1 MNQSE
6 LFFQRLFEATPH
18 PYLILKADETYT
30 IVAVNDHYINATG
43 IIRENVIGKS
53 LFEVFPDNP
62 KDTSTSGVSDLHISL
77 DSVVRYAQTDI
88 MGVQK
93 YDIPLQ
99 DGSDGFEIK
108 YWSPVN
114 APIFDEKGKVEY
126 IIHHVEDVTDFV
138 LLKEANTPSLQFPD
152 IQVDRLEAEVLKRA
166 NEVKE
171 ANRLIKAREKELAEL
186 NDKLKELDRLK
197 TEFFSNISHEFRTPL
212 TLMLAPTE
220 ELLANHKALGNER
233 ITANLEIIHRN
244 TLRLLKL
251 VNNLLDFS
259 RIEAGRAKASYEATD
274 ISSLTADLASNFSSA
289 SELSD
294 VQLIVD
300 CPPMNEWVDV
310 DREMWEKIVLNLLS
324 NAFKFTHKGSI
335 TISTHL
341 ENDKAVL
348 QVKDTG
354 IGIPKEA
361 LSHLFERFYRVEN
374 AYGRSYEGT
383 GIGLSLVKELVKL
396 QGGTIDVES
405 AMGEGT
411 SFIIKMPLNQHTT
424 LKPSQTQ
431 QTTSTSNH
439 AKTYIAEAVRWSNGA
454 KKSTIPLVV
463 DATKGYIVVADDNA
477 DMREFIGRLL
487 QNAGY
492 TVSLAIDGLDAWE
505 ICQQKLPDLLISD
518 VMMPRMT
525 GFDLLQKIRSAEYT
539 YTLPII
545 LLSARAG
552 DTDKAQGLTFGA
564 DDYLSK
570 PFHSGELIARVDGA
584 VKLGRYRKQAHEQL
598 LAQTNHIAKVGG
610 WSFDVETMVEEWTD
624 ELLRI
629 HDLPLNEP
637 IQMNKELEFYTK
649 ESRPIIQKALEEAI
663 TLGKP
668 YDLELEIITA
678 LGVHKWIRTVGSP
691 ILVEGKVVK
700 LQGATQDIT
709 KHKRDQIELAH
720 YTALLNTILNSSPDA
735 IFVKDLEGRYI
746 LFNEG
751 ASKLVGISSDQ
762 MIGNTDDV
770 IFKPNDA
777 EYIREIDRK
786 VIAGGMI
793 VNHEEFVTTIS
804 GEEKVFWATKGPMKA
819 EGEKV
824 FGMFG
829 ISRDITERKQTEI
842 KLLKYKT
849 IFENIAEGVYSVD
862 LQGKCTY
869 INQAALYLLRFDE
882 DEILGYNP
890 HYIFHYKHE
899 NGTPYLFEECPINNA
914 VSLGITKRLEENFIH
929 KDGSIFPVYV
939 TVAPIIQEGVLI
951 GSVITFE
958 DISQQKADQHKILVE
973 KERFDHLAHYD
984 ELTELPNRLSLNEF
998 MALQF
1003 SELIPLAFMFL
1014 DLDGF
1019 KEINDSYG
1027 HGFGDKLLINVSMM
1041 LKEIFPQNSY
1051 IVRTGGDEFVIVLP
1065 CQDGKNLIDT
1075 TMEKISSMF
1084 NNPFLIDEKDIYVTA
1099 SIGIAMYPDDAQST
1113 EELLKCADA
1122 AMYNAKSLGKN
1133 TFSFYNSALTEQVL
1147 YRMTITTN
1155 LKKALANHE
1164 LVLYFQPQVNPH
1176 NGKIVGSEALLRWFS
1191 PQGAISPAD
1200 FIPIAEESGLILE
1213 IGEFVLKESFKTAKK
1228 WADARLLQG
1237 RIAVNVAA
1245 HQFIHTNFIALL
1257 EQILEETKCQ
1267 PQWIELEITE
1277 RSILLNPEKVSA
1289 MLEELRKKGFHVSID
1304 DFGTGYS
1311 SLSYLKNL
1319 PIDKLKIDISFIR
1332 NITNEPKNQTIV
1344 KTIIALA
1351 RGLNIDVLAEGVE
1364 SVLEMEFL
1372 RENGID
1378 SIQGYYYFKPSS
1390 LENTERIL
1398 KNVPVLVSNL
1408 E

>member
-1 MNQSE
+1 MKMHQSE
-6 LFFQRLFEATPH
+6 LFFQRLFESSPH
-18 PYLILKADETYT
+18 PYLILRADENYT
-30 IVAVNDHYINATG
+30 IVAVNDYYLDATR
-43 IIRENVIGKS
+43 IVRENVLGKP

-62 KDTSTSGVSDLHISL
+62 RDASVSGVSDLHISL
-77 DSVVRYAQTDI
+77 DSVVKHGITDI
-88 MGVQK
+88 MGIQR
-93 YDIPLQ
+93 YDVPLR
-99 DGSDGFEIK
+99 DGSDGFETK
-108 YWSPVN
+108 YWSPGNV
-114 APIFDEKGKVEY
+114 PIFGDTGKVEY
-126 IIHHVEDVTDFV
+126 IFHHAEDVTDFV
-138 LLKEANTPSLQFPD
+138 LFKSGEASSIDPVQTKS
-152 IQVDRLEAEVLKRA
+152 DRLEAEVLKRA

-212 TLMLAPTE
+212 TLTLAPTE
-220 ELLANHKALGNER
+220 ELLANYKTLEDER
-233 ITANLEIIHRN
+233 IAANLEMIHRN

-274 ISSLTADLASNFSSA
+274 IASLTADLASNFSSA

-324 NAFKFTHKGSI
+324 NAFKFTHQGSI

-341 ENDKAVL
+341 EQDRVVL
-348 QVKDTG
+348 RVKDTG
-354 IGIPKEA
+354 IGIPEEA
-361 LSHLFERFYRVEN
+361 LPHLFERFYRVEN

-396 QGGTIDVES
+396 QGGSIDVES
-405 AMGEGT
+405 KLGEGT
-411 SFIIKMPLNQHTT
+411 SFIIKIPLNRHKTIEHS
-424 LKPSQTQ
+424 LIEKNN
-431 QTTSTSNH
+431 STNNH
-439 AKTYIAEAVRWSNGA
+439 AKTYIAEAARWSSA
-454 KKSTIPLVV
+454 QKSTIPLMAE
-463 DATKGYIVVADDNA
+463 ATKGYVVVADDNA

-505 ICQQKLPDLLISD
+505 ICQKKLPDLLISD
-518 VMMPRMT
+518 VMMPRMN
-525 GFDLLQKIRSAEYT
+525 GFDLLKKIRSAEYT

-552 DTDKAQGLTFGA
+552 NTDKAQGLTFGA

-610 WSFDVETMVEEWTD
+610 WSIDVATMVEEWTD

-637 IQMNKELEFYTK
+637 IQMNKGLEFYTK
-649 ESRPIIQKALEEAI
+649 ESRPIIQKAMKDAI
-663 TLGKP
+663 ALGKP
-668 YDLELEIITA
+668 YDLQLEIITA
-678 LGVHKWIRTVGSP
+678 IGTHKWIRTVGSP
-691 ILVEGKVVK
+691 ILVDGKVVK
-700 LQGATQDIT
+700 VQGATQDIT
-709 KHKRDQIELAH
+709 KQKMDQIELAH

-751 ASKLVGISSDQ
+751 ASKLVGIASNEI
-762 MIGNTDDV
+762 IGKTDDF
-770 IFKPNDA
+770 IFTPKDA
-777 EYIREIDRK
+777 ALIREIDRK
-786 VIAGGMI
+786 IIADGKI
-793 VNHEEFVTTIS
+793 IDHEENVTTVF
-804 GEEKVFWATKGPMKA
+804 GEEKVFWATKGPIKI
-819 EGEKV
+819 EGDKV

-882 DEILGYNP
+882 NEILGRNP
-890 HYIFHYKHE
+890 HSIFHYKRE
-899 NGTPYLFEECPINNA
+899 NEKPYPFEECPINNA
-914 VSLGITKRLEENFIH
+914 VKLGITKRLEENFIH

-939 TVAPIIQEGVLI
+939 TIAPIIQEGISI

-958 DISQQKADQHKILVE
+958 DITQQKADQHKIIIE

-998 MALQF
+998 MELQF
-1003 SELIPLAFMFL
+1003 SEKIQLAFMFL

-1027 HGFGDKLLINVSMM
+1027 HGFGDKLLIDVSTM

-1065 CQDGKNLIDT
+1065 CQKGNKNLIDI

-1084 NNPFLIDEKDIYVTA
+1084 NNPFSIDEKDIYVTA
-1099 SIGIAMYPDDAQST
+1099 SIGIAMYPEDAQST

-1122 AMYNAKSLGKN
+1122 AMYNAKGLGKN
-1133 TFSFYNSALTEQVL
+1133 TFSFYNSALTDQAM

-1155 LKKALANHE
+1155 LKKALSNHE
-1164 LVLYFQPQVNPH
+1164 LVLYFQPQVDPH
-1176 NGKIVGSEALLRWFS
+1176 NGAIVGSEALLRWFS
-1191 PQGAISPAD
+1191 PQGAISPAN

-1213 IGEFVLKESFKTAKK
+1213 VGEFVLRESFKIAKK
-1228 WADARLLQG
+1228 WANENLLQG
-1237 RIAVNVAA
+1237 RIAVNIAA
-1245 HQFIHTNFIALL
+1245 HQFIHANFITLL
-1257 EQILEETKCQ
+1257 EQILEETACQ
-1267 PQWIELEITE
+1267 PEWIELEITE
-1277 RSILLNPEKVSA
+1277 RSILLNPERVSVI
-1289 MLEELRKKGFHVSID
+1289 LEGLRAKGFHVSID

-1351 RGLNIDVLAEGVE
+1351 RGLQIDVLAEGVE
-1364 SVLEMEFL
+1364 STDEMEFL
-1372 RENGID
+1372 RDNGVD
-1378 SIQGYYYFKPSS
+1378 SIQGYYYFKPTSTDAIEKLLNS
-1390 LENTERIL
+1390 MR
-1398 KNVPVLVSNL
+1398 K
-1408 E
+1408 

>member
-1 MNQSE
+1 MLRLEMIMHQSE
-6 LFFQRLFEATPH
+6 LFFQRLFESSPH
-18 PYLILKADETYT
+18 PYLILQADEDYT
-30 IVAVNDHYINATG
+30 IVAVNDFYINATG
-43 IIRENVIGKS
+43 IVRKNIIGKA

-62 KDTSTSGVSDLHISL
+62 KDKSVSGVSDLHISL

-93 YDIPLQ
+93 YDIPLR
-99 DGSDGFEIK
+99 DESDGFETK

-114 APIFDEKGKVEY
+114 VPIFDVNGKVEY

-138 LLKEANTPSLQFPD
+138 LLKEANTQASQSSD
-152 IQVDRLEAEVLKRA
+152 IHVNRLEAEVLKRA
-166 NEVKE
+166 NEVKDT
-171 ANRLIKAREKELAEL
+171 NRLIKAREKELAEL

-220 ELLANHKALGNER
+220 ELLANHQALGNER

-300 CPPMNEWVDV
+300 CPPMNEWVDI

-348 QVKDTG
+348 RVQDTG
-354 IGIPKEA
+354 IGIPEEA

-374 AYGRSYEGT
+374 AYGRSYEGA

-396 QGGTIDVES
+396 QGGSIDVES
-405 AMGEGT
+405 KLGEGT
-411 SFIIKMPLNQHTT
+411 SFIIKVPLNQHKSIESSFIKETAMT
-424 LKPSQTQ
+424 N
-431 QTTSTSNH
+431 NH
-439 AKTYIAEAVRWSNGA
+439 AKTYIAEASRWANGST
-454 KKSTIPLVV
+454 KSTIPLIG
-463 DATKGYIVVADDNA
+463 DATKGYVVIADDNA

-492 TVSLAIDGLDAWE
+492 TVSLAVDGLDAWE

-518 VMMPRMT
+518 VMMPRMN
-525 GFDLLQKIRSAEYT
+525 GFDLLKKIRSAEYT
-539 YTLPII
+539 YALPII

-552 DTDKAQGLTFGA
+552 NTDKAQGLTFGA

-570 PFHSGELIARVDGA
+570 PFHSGELIARADGA

-610 WSFDVETMVEEWTD
+610 WSFDVATMVEEWTD

-629 HDLPLNEP
+629 HDLPLNDP
-637 IQMNKELEFYTK
+637 IQINKELEFYTQ

-663 TLGKP
+663 TLGTP

-678 LGVHKWIRTVGSP
+678 LGIHKWIRTVGSP
-691 ILVEGKVVK
+691 ILADGKVVK
-700 LQGATQDIT
+700 IQGATQDIT
-709 KHKRDQIELAH
+709 
-720 YTALLNTILNSSPDA
+720 
-735 IFVKDLEGRYI
+735 
-746 LFNEG
+746 
-751 ASKLVGISSDQ
+751 
-762 MIGNTDDV
+762 
-770 IFKPNDA
+770 
-777 EYIREIDRK
+777 
-786 VIAGGMI
+786 
-793 VNHEEFVTTIS
+793 
-804 GEEKVFWATKGPMKA
+804 
-819 EGEKV
+819 
-824 FGMFG
+824 
-829 ISRDITERKQTEI
+829 
-842 KLLKYKT
+842 
-849 IFENIAEGVYSVD
+849 
-862 LQGKCTY
+862 
-869 INQAALYLLRFDE
+869 
-882 DEILGYNP
+882 
-890 HYIFHYKHE
+890 
-899 NGTPYLFEECPINNA
+899 
-914 VSLGITKRLEENFIH
+914 
-929 KDGSIFPVYV
+929 
-939 TVAPIIQEGVLI
+939 
-951 GSVITFE
+951 
-958 DISQQKADQHKILVE
+958 QQKADQHKILVE

-998 MALQF
+998 MEVRF
-1003 SELIPLAFMFL
+1003 SEAMALAFMFL

-1027 HGFGDKLLINVSMM
+1027 HGFGDKLLIKVSVM
-1041 LKEIFPQNSY
+1041 LQEIFPQNAY

-1065 CQDGKNLIDT
+1065 CQEDKNLIDR

-1084 NNPFLIDEKDIYVTA
+1084 NNPFSIDEKDIYVTA

-1122 AMYNAKSLGKN
+1122 AMYNAKRLGKN
-1133 TFSFYNSALTEQVL
+1133 TFSFYTSALTEQVL
-1147 YRMTITTN
+1147 HRMTITTN

-1164 LVLYFQPQVNPH
+1164 LVLYYQPQVDPYT
-1176 NGKIVGSEALLRWFS
+1176 GDIVGCEALLRWFS
-1191 PQGAISPAD
+1191 PQGAISPAI

-1213 IGEFVLKESFKTAKK
+1213 IGEFVLRQSFKTAKK
-1228 WADARLLQG
+1228 WADEHLLKG
-1237 RIAVNVAA
+1237 RIAVNIAA
-1245 HQFIHTNFIALL
+1245 HQFIHTNFIMLL
-1257 EQILEETKCQ
+1257 EQILEETNCR
-1267 PQWIELEITE
+1267 PEWIELEITE
-1277 RSILLNPEKVSA
+1277 RSILLNPEKVSVI
-1289 MLEELRKKGFHVSID
+1289 LEELRTKGFHVSID

-1319 PIDKLKIDISFIR
+1319 SIDKLKIDISFIR

-1351 RGLNIDVLAEGVE
+1351 RGLNINVLAEGVE
-1364 SVLEMEFL
+1364 SALEMGFL
-1372 RENGID
+1372 RENGVD
-1378 SIQGYYYFKPSS
+1378 SIQGYYYFKPIS
-1390 LENTERIL
+1390 TEAMEALFHTIA
-1398 KNVPVLVSNL
+1398 K
-1408 E
+1408 

>member
-1 MNQSE
+1 MMHQSE
-6 LFFQRLFEATPH
+6 SFFQRLFESSPH
-18 PYLILKADETYT
+18 PYLILRADEDYT
-30 IVAVNDHYINATG
+30 IVAVNNYYLDAARIV
-43 IIRENVIGKS
+43 RENVLGKP

-62 KDTSTSGVSDLHISL
+62 RDASVSGVSDLHISL
-77 DSVVRYAQTDI
+77 DSVVKYGTTDI
-88 MGVQK
+88 MGIQR
-93 YDIPLQ
+93 YDVPLR
-99 DGSDGFEIK
+99 DGSDGFETK
-108 YWSPVN
+108 YWSPGNV
-114 APIFDEKGKVEY
+114 PIFGDDGKVEY
-126 IIHHVEDVTDFV
+126 IFHHAEDVTDFV
-138 LLKEANTPSLQFPD
+138 LFKGNETSALNP
-152 IQVDRLEAEVLKRA
+152 IQTKSDRLEAEVLKRA
-166 NEVKE
+166 NEVKDT
-171 ANRLIKAREKELAEL
+171 NRLIKAREKELAEL
-186 NDKLKELDRLK
+186 NTKLKELDRLK

-220 ELLANHKALGNER
+220 ELLANHEMLGKER
-233 ITANLEIIHRN
+233 ISANLEIVHRN

-259 RIEAGRAKASYEATD
+259 RIEAGRAKASYESTD
-274 ISSLTADLASNFSSA
+274 IASLTADLASNFSSA

-294 VQLIVD
+294 VQFIVD
-300 CPPMNEWVDV
+300 CPPMNDCVDV

-335 TISTHL
+335 TISMHV
-341 ENDKAVL
+341 EQGKAVL
-348 QVKDTG
+348 RVKDTG

-361 LSHLFERFYRVEN
+361 LPHLFERFYRVEN

-396 QGGTIDVES
+396 QGGSIDVDS
-405 AMGEGT
+405 KLGEGT
-411 SFIIKMPLNQHTT
+411 SFIIKMPLNHKASECSIQEYR
-424 LKPSQTQ
+424 
-431 QTTSTSNH
+431 STNYH
-439 AKTYIAEAVRWSNGA
+439 AKNYIAEAKRWSNDTPKNTTPPIA
-454 KKSTIPLVV
+454 ET
-463 DATKGYIVVADDNA
+463 TKGYIVVADDNA

-487 QNAGY
+487 NNAGY
-492 TVSLAIDGLDAWE
+492 TVSLATDGLNAWE

-518 VMMPRMT
+518 VMMPRMN
-525 GFDLLQKIRSAEYT
+525 GFDLLKKIRSAEYT

-552 DTDKAQGLTFGA
+552 NTDKAQGLTFGA

-610 WSFDVETMVEEWTD
+610 WSMDVATMAEEWTD
-624 ELLRI
+624 ELFHI
-629 HDLPLNEP
+629 HDLPVNEP
-637 IQMNKELEFYTK
+637 VQMNKELDFYTN
-649 ESRPIIQKALEEAI
+649 ESRPIIQKAMEEAI
-663 TLGKP
+663 KLGKP

-678 LGVHKWIRTVGSP
+678 IGKHKWIRTVGSP
-691 ILVEGKVVK
+691 VVVDGKVVK
-700 LQGATQDIT
+700 IQGATQDIT
-709 KHKRDQIELAH
+709 KQKMDQIELAH

-751 ASKLVGISSDQ
+751 ASKLVGMTSEQ
-762 MIGNTDDV
+762 VIGHTDDV
-770 IFKPNDA
+770 IFTPKDA
-777 EYIREIDRK
+777 AAIQEIDRK
-786 VIAGGMI
+786 IIAGGVI
-793 VNHEEFVTTIS
+793 KDHEENVTTVQ
-804 GEEKVFWATKGPMKA
+804 GEEKVFWATKGPMKT
-819 EGEKV
+819 EGDKV

-882 DEILGYNP
+882 SEIFGHNP
-890 HYIFHYKHE
+890 HYIFHYKRE
-899 NGTPYLFEECPINNA
+899 NGDPYPFEECPINHA
-914 VSLGITKRLEENFIH
+914 IKLGITKRFEENFIH

-939 TVAPIIQEGVLI
+939 TIAPIIQEGISI

-958 DISQQKADQHKILVE
+958 DITQQKADQHKIIIE

-998 MALQF
+998 MELQF
-1003 SELIPLAFMFL
+1003 SKNIQLAFMFL

-1027 HGFGDKLLINVSMM
+1027 HGFGDKLLIAVSTM
-1041 LKEIFPQNSY
+1041 LKEIFPQDSY
-1051 IVRTGGDEFVIVLP
+1051 IVRTGGDEFVVILP
-1065 CQDGKNLIDT
+1065 CQESKNIIDV

-1084 NNPFLIDEKDIYVTA
+1084 NNPFSIDEKDVYVTA
-1099 SIGIAMYPDDAQST
+1099 SIGIAMYPDDTQST

-1133 TFSFYNSALTEQVL
+1133 TFSFYNSALTEQAL
-1147 YRMTITTN
+1147 HRMTITTN

-1164 LVLYFQPQVNPH
+1164 LVLFYQPQVDPK
-1176 NGKIVGSEALLRWFS
+1176 NGELVGSEALLRWFS
-1191 PQGAISPAD
+1191 PQGAISPAV

-1213 IGEFVLKESFKTAKK
+1213 VGEFVLRQSFKTAKK
-1228 WADARLLQG
+1228 WADEHLLKG
-1237 RIAVNVAA
+1237 RIAVNIAA

-1257 EQILEETKCQ
+1257 EQILEETNCQ
-1267 PQWIELEITE
+1267 PEWIELEITE
-1277 RSILLNPEKVSA
+1277 RSILLNPEKVSVI
-1289 MLEELRKKGFHVSID
+1289 LEELRTKGFHVSID

-1332 NITNEPKNQTIV
+1332 NITKEPKNQTIV

-1351 RGLNIDVLAEGVE
+1351 RGLQIDVLAEGVE
-1364 SVLEMEFL
+1364 SSEEMEFL
-1372 RENGID
+1372 RKNGVD
-1378 SIQGYYYFKPSS
+1378 SIQGYYYFKPMS
-1390 LENTERIL
+1390 TEAMEHL
-1398 KNVPVLVSNL
+1398 LTKA
-1408 E
+1408 